1 MITQQIE
8 AEADVRVQMSSVR
21 PGINEICRYVR
32 HCPSSHSDFF
42 CFGKYSNFTF
52 LKNTLHYRM
61 VGLSF
66 LNEIKIFSVLISNA
80 ISIRRHNPHRQKL
93 SAVLSDFQECKKDP
107 EGSP

>member
-1 MITQQIE
+1 
-8 AEADVRVQMSSVR
+8 
-21 PGINEICRYVR
+21 
-32 HCPSSHSDFF
+32 
-42 CFGKYSNFTF
+42 
-52 LKNTLHYRM
+52 M

-80 ISIRRHNPHRQKL
+80 VSIRRHNPHRQKL